1 MSLDSGSNSD
11 VIGTQEVAVMS
22 LDSGSPVMSLDSG
35 SSSDVIGLGK

>member
-22 LDSGSPVMSLDSG
+22 LDSGS
-35 SSSDVIGLGK
+35 SSDVTGLGK

>member
-22 LDSGSPVMSLDSG
+22 LELGEVAVM
-35 SSSDVIGLGK
+35 